1 MQQSLSDIYTSLDIN
16 LPTSYSRTCIFDYS
30 ISEALSKCVQKLM
43 PRRPLLQNIV
53 NYFVQSCNIDKVFLF
68 DTYCKICL
76 CQNSTPTDLGFYELC
91 RDNIEV
97 VSDIDSIYENE
108 NETNE
113 PSYSLTKY
121 ELYFECYSID
131 WNIIH
136 PPLASMYLV
145 VLRIQLWFVY

>member
-1 MQQSLSDIYTSLDIN
+1 MRTEIN
-16 LPTSYSRTCIFDYS
+16 ASTPLATKHRQ
-30 ISEALSKCVQKLM
+30 LL
-43 PRRPLLQNIV
+43 RPELQ
-53 NYFVQSCNIDKVFLF
+53 YF